1 VSNLGQAL
9 IGSRVSLIRPYLRL
23 FESNDLR
30 QEDLVISLENAQ
42 IDEAKDLE
50 LALEVS
56 QTRMPT
62 IEIH

>member
-1 VSNLGQAL
+1 MA
-9 IGSRVSLIRPYLRL
+9 RVSLIRPYLRL